1 MSRMESILHPIFCLF
16 LYFKLVATFDGNFSS
31 NGIWHFLLC
40 QAFSFLFLGW
50 GSSLTRNK
58 LYVFHD
64 GGIYI
69 ASQEQL
75 WVFWSLVKVKG
86 FQNLFQQHKYKGSFL
101 RSIWKLVRDLH
112 NVWKFT
118 QKVSFNIASEASYV
132 FISSGQKLYQTG
144 HF

>member
-1 MSRMESILHPIFCLF
+1 MVISAQMAFGIFCF
-16 LYFKLVATFDGNFSS
+16 AKLS
-31 NGIWHFLLC
+31 L
-40 QAFSFLFLGW
+40 SFLSFLGW

-69 ASQEQL
+69 ASPEQL

-144 HF
+144 HFWYDKNWWKMPKLNN